1 MASQYYTENDVIS
14 FFCGE
19 ESALDEIIMDGS
31 DDDLGFDDEIEIEDD
46 DGKVAKWKI
55 VCMIYINTACIPIAT
70 AVSGLLCTS
79 PGPAEEEQQEQQ
91 CKKIRSTESV

>member
-1 MASQYYTENDVIS
+1 MTSQCYTDNDVIS

-31 DDDLGFDDEIEIEDD
+31 DDLGFDDEIEIEDD

-55 VCMIYINTACIPIAT
+55 VCMIYIYKYCLHPYSYSCRWPALHQPWPCRRGTTRAT
-70 AVSGLLCTS
+70 M
-79 PGPAEEEQQEQQ
+79 
-91 CKKIRSTESV
+91 